1 MLAGGVGYAKKADA
15 AKDRPSK
22 GDDIILM
29 GGDNYRIGMGGGAVS
44 SVATGEYANSIELNA
59 IQRANPEMQK
69 RVYNAIRAVAEKDH
83 NSIISIHDHGAG
95 GHLNCLSE
103 LVEEVG
109 GDIDISKLPIGDPTL
124 SDKEIIGNESQERMG
139 LVMKKGDTAELRR
152 IAERERAPFYVIGEV
167 SGKGNFTLR
176 DSKTGNAPIDLELSD
191 MFGSTPKTVM
201 HGSSPKGGADGHG
214 GFAPLRQTPAG
225 MSPEALTEAIRKVL
239 MLESVA
245 CKDWLTN
252 KVDRSVTGLIACQQC
267 CGELQLPLNDLGVTA
282 IGYDDPEGIAVSIGH
297 APAAA
302 MIDPAAGSRL
312 AIAEAL
318 TNIIWTP
325 IRDNIYGISLSANW
339 MWPCRNE
346 GEDARL
352 YRAVKGASDF
362 AIALGIN
369 IPTGKDSMSMT
380 QKYPDGEKVLS
391 PGTLIIS
398 ATGQSKDVAAT
409 LHPVMSRE
417 EDTTLLYIPFVP
429 IEKGDASF
437 PLGGSA
443 YASTIGQVGAKAPDI
458 TDPEYFKTCFNRL
471 QDAMFNSMSNPV
483 LAGHDISAGGLI
495 TTLLEMCFS
504 NTPQR
509 PGILR
514 HPPLR
519 GAWSRTSGEE
529 CRHGRIPPQPR
540 PCQGLDYRPSRTEG
554 TYPESGVRFRQQD
567 IVPGHRRHARKLVP
581 HLMAA
586 GQPPDSQG
594 TCRRALCQLRPSA
607 LGICIPQALRRTLHR
622 SRRAPHQGRHHP

>member
-44 SVATGEYANSIELNA
+44 SVATGEYDNSIELNA

-109 GDIDISKLPIGDPTL
+109 GDIDISRLPVGDPTL

-139 LVMKKGDTAELRR
+139 LVMKKSDTEELRR

-176 DSKTGNAPIDLELSD
+176 DSKTGEAPIDLELSD
-191 MFGSTPKTVM
+191 MFGSTPRTVM

-214 GFAPLRQTPAG
+214 GFAPLERTPAG
-225 MSPEALTEAIRKVL
+225 MSPEALTEAVRKVL
-239 MLESVA
+239 MQESVA

-352 YRAVKGASDF
+352 YRAVKGAS
-362 AIALGIN
+362 
-369 IPTGKDSMSMT
+369 
-380 QKYPDGEKVLS
+380 
-391 PGTLIIS
+391 
-398 ATGQSKDVAAT
+398 GQG
-409 LHPVMSRE
+409 LHVH
-417 EDTTLLYIPFVP
+417 
-429 IEKGDASF
+429 
-437 PLGGSA
+437 
-443 YASTIGQVGAKAPDI
+443 
-458 TDPEYFKTCFNRL
+458 DPE
-471 QDAMFNSMSNPV
+471 
-483 LAGHDISAGGLI
+483 
-495 TTLLEMCFS
+495 
-504 NTPQR
+504 
-509 PGILR
+509 
-514 HPPLR
+514 
-519 GAWSRTSGEE
+519 
-529 CRHGRIPPQPR
+529 IP
-540 PCQGLDYRPSRTEG
+540 
-554 TYPESGVRFRQQD
+554 
-567 IVPGHRRHARKLVP
+567 
-581 HLMAA
+581 
-586 GQPPDSQG
+586 
-594 TCRRALCQLRPSA
+594 
-607 LGICIPQALRRTLHR
+607 
-622 SRRAPHQGRHHP
+622 

>member
-1 MLAGGVGYAKKADA
+1 
-15 AKDRPSK
+15 
-22 GDDIILM
+22 
-29 GGDNYRIGMGGGAVS
+29 
-44 SVATGEYANSIELNA
+44 
-59 IQRANPEMQK
+59 
-69 RVYNAIRAVAEKDH
+69 
-83 NSIISIHDHGAG
+83 
-95 GHLNCLSE
+95 
-103 LVEEVG
+103 
-109 GDIDISKLPIGDPTL
+109 
-124 SDKEIIGNESQERMG
+124 
-139 LVMKKGDTAELRR
+139 
-152 IAERERAPFYVIGEV
+152 
-167 SGKGNFTLR
+167 
-176 DSKTGNAPIDLELSD
+176 

-339 MWPCRNE
+339 MWPRNE

-362 AIALGIN
+362 AIAIGVN

-391 PGTLIIS
+391 PGTL
-398 ATGQSKDVAAT
+398 
-409 LHPVMSRE
+409 H
-417 EDTTLLYIPFVP
+417 
-429 IEKGDASF
+429 
-437 PLGGSA
+437 
-443 YASTIGQVGAKAPDI
+443 
-458 TDPEYFKTCFNRL
+458 DPEISRRGEG
-471 QDAMFNSMSNPV
+471 P
-483 LAGHDISAGGLI
+483 LARYPDYLGHRTEQG
-495 TTLLEMCFS
+495 
-504 NTPQR
+504 
-509 PGILR
+509 
-514 HPPLR
+514 R
-519 GAWSRTSGEE
+519 GND
-529 CRHGRIPPQPR
+529 P
-540 PCQGLDYRPSRTEG
+540 PSR
-554 TYPESGVRFRQQD
+554 D
-567 IVPGHRRHARKLVP
+567 VPRR
-581 HLMAA
+581 
-586 GQPPDSQG
+586 G
-594 TCRRALCQLRPSA
+594 
-607 LGICIPQALRRTLHR
+607 
-622 SRRAPHQGRHHP
+622 HHPALHSVRTYY